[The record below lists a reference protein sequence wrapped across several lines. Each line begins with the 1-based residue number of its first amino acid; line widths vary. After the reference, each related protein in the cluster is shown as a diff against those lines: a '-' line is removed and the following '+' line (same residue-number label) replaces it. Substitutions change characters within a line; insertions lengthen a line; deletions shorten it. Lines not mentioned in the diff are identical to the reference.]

1 MPVFLIALLAL
12 AAPALLTLTRSPTT
26 TAFNQIMAVGGWGL
40 LIAYLPA
47 GPRGAAIKA
56 VQTPL
61 ALLGLLMLGVLWSWA
76 QALPS
81 SLATSSLAMMVCAAV
96 VLVAAQAEPD
106 DAEGPLLRPVLSGM
120 VLAGVLS
127 SAVAMVQVFFPSWA
141 DGDFIAVSG
150 LAGRA
155 VGNLRQP
162 NHLSTILV
170 WGVMALVPLAQ
181 QGRVGPVRLPRW
193 LSVALGALMVLAV
206 VLTASRTGMVAMFLL
221 LGWGL
226 LDRRLPRWLRV
237 ALALAPVIYLAG
249 WLVSAGWAH
258 ETAHAFG
265 GEARLAE
272 RDLSSSRFGIW
283 KNTLSMIV
291 AQPWTG
297 VGWGEFNFAWTLTPF
312 PSRPVAFFD
321 HTHNLLLQFAVEL
334 GVPMAT
340 VLSLLLLAAVVLAFR
355 RSGQHGGDA
364 GIGARA
370 ALLIMLM
377 AGLHS
382 MLEYPLWYAY
392 FLLPAA
398 WALGHALRPA
408 ASRAPANA
416 NANAGASSPPSA
428 AHSPETNTPL
438 EASVEPTTASAT
450 HKGST
455 LSRWAT
461 PVAGM
466 LMAAGAVLAISDYQ
480 RVVVIYEPGDSTL
493 SLEQRINNGRHSV
506 FYGHQAD
513 YAAATTTEPPSQA
526 LGSFDV
532 TTHALLDT
540 RLMMAW
546 ARALEQSGHRNEA
559 RYLAERM
566 REFHNPASDD
576 FFAVCNTAGI
586 QPVPFQCEAPTRPLS
601 WRDFLPRS

>member
-1 MPVFLIALLAL
+1 MPVFVIALLAL

-26 TAFNQIMAVGGWGL
+26 TAFNQIMAVGCWGL
-40 LIAYLPA
+40 LLAYLPA
-47 GPRGAAIKA
+47 GPRATAATA
-56 VQTPL
+56 VRAPL
-61 ALLGLLMLGVLWSWA
+61 ALLGLLVLCVLWSWS

-81 SLATSSLAMMVCAAV
+81 SLAMSALAMMVCAAV
-96 VLVAAQAEPD
+96 VLVAAQADPD
-106 DAEGPLLRPVLSGM
+106 DAEGPLLRPVLAGM

-127 SAVAMVQVFFPSWA
+127 SLVALVQVFFPSWA

-181 QGRVGPVRLPRW
+181 QGRIGPLRLPRW
-193 LSVALGALMVLAV
+193 LSLILGALMVVAV

-221 LGWGL
+221 FGWGL
-226 LDRRLPRWLRV
+226 LDRRLPRWLRI
-237 ALALAPVIYLAG
+237 ALALAPVVYLAG
-249 WLVSAGWAH
+249 WMVSAGWAH

-272 RDLSSSRFGIW
+272 RDLSSSRFAIW
-283 KNTLSMIV
+283 KNTLSLI
-291 AQPWTG
+291 AANPWTG
-297 VGWGEFNFAWTLTPF
+297 VGWGEFNFAWTLSPF
-312 PSRPVAFFD
+312 PDRPVAFFD
-321 HTHNLLLQFAVEL
+321 HTHNLFLQFAVEL
-334 GVPMAT
+334 GIPMT
-340 VLSLLLLAAVVLAFR
+340 IVLAVLLVAAVVLAFQ
-355 RSGQHGGDA
+355 RSLRHEGDA
-364 GIGARA
+364 GIGSRA
-370 ALLIMLM
+370 ALVIMLM

-398 WALGHALRPA
+398 WALGHALRPV
-408 ASRAPANA
+408 
-416 NANAGASSPPSA
+416 PSA
-428 AHSPETNTPL
+428 APG
-438 EASVEPTTASAT
+438 AAMDAQTASEPSQKDDAEEE
-450 HKGST
+450 GAASAVA
-455 LSRWAT
+455 RWAV

-466 LMAAGAVLAISDYQ
+466 LMAAGAVFAVSDYQ
-480 RVVVIYEPGDSTL
+480 HVVVIYEPGDTTL
-493 SLEQRINNGRHSV
+493 SLEQRINTGRHSI

-546 ARALEQSGHRNEA
+546 ARALDESGHHDEA
-559 RYLAERM
+559 RYLAERI

-576 FFAVCNTAGI
+576 FLAVCNTPGI
-586 QPVPFQCEAPTRPLS
+586 QPVPFQCEAPKRRLT
-601 WRDFLPRS
+601 WRDFLPRR